1 MTSTFPDALR
11 RWVEVQMGKMDN
23 SNRQEATEEMKKVI
37 QQHSVAGDMWT
48 FDWSTLKLQS
58 LEPKSSLKR
67 KFQVEASSSKKGKK
81 ALKGSNYA
89 LDTEDEI
96 AKAKRARRFERE
108 HEIERQRARN
118 GGVGFRVES
127 EPLFPPYNHSTGQ
140 ITQGV
145 SDLSLEPGY
154 DPNVIDWD
162 RYTIVGKSNN
172 LFKDYLRLTTEP
184 NPNDIRPLNVL
195 TLTLKELKRI
205 WREKNDY
212 KFINNQFK
220 SLRQDLTVQRIKN
233 EFTVLVYE
241 IHARMALEAGDMVEY
256 NQCQGMLRHL
266 YDLGLPGSF
275 HEFLAYRILSM
286 VHGRNKSEMN
296 LLVGQ
301 LTKEQK
307 AVPAVRHALE
317 VSKALTRNNYH
328 AFFHLFASAP
338 NMGGYIMDHF
348 VEEKRVQALMTMCK
362 AYMTLPLSFIEKQLS
377 YDSLSAARASLAAHN
392 AAIFKNPYDADSDKT
407 FDCKAA
413 LPCLAASFEEKY
425 RKVGIKGRI

>member
-1 MTSTFPDALR
+1 
-11 RWVEVQMGKMDN
+11 MGQMDN
-23 SNRQEATEEMKKVI
+23 SNRQDATEEMKKVI
-37 QQHSVAGDMWT
+37 HQHTLAGDLWT
-48 FDWSTLKLQS
+48 FDWANFKLSS
-58 LEPKSSLKR
+58 LEPKPSLKR
-67 KFQVEASSSKKGKK
+67 KFQVESSGSKKSKK
-81 ALKGSNYA
+81 AIKTYTLG
-89 LDTEDEI
+89 TEDEI

-108 HEIERQRARN
+108 HEIERQRARG
-118 GGVGFRVES
+118 GGVGFRVDSES
-127 EPLFPPYNHSTGQ
+127 SYSPYNHTTGH
-140 ITQGV
+140 ITHGV
-145 SDLSLEPGY
+145 SNISLEPGY

-233 EFTVLVYE
+233 EFTVQVYE
-241 IHARMALEAGDMVEY
+241 IHARMALEAVRFNFASLGCPLIAVYSKGDMVEY

-307 AVPAVRHALE
+307 AAPAVRHALE

-362 AYMTLPLSFIEKQLS
+362 GYMTIPLSFIEKQLS
-377 YDSLSAARASLAAHN
+377 YDSLSAACQSLTTHN
-392 AAIFKNPYDADSDKT
+392 AAVFKNPYDLDTDKIL
-407 FDCKAA
+407 DCKAA
-413 LPCLAASFEEKY
+413 FPLLAASFEAKY